1 MHLSRTKTNQD
12 YLGLINFLKISVLT
26 KADFRN
32 SQTCIRAL
40 VCYSRHHADA
50 SVILFAQI
58 AYVACASR
66 LRLGT
71 FGICLAFSC
80 IGHSEVLDE
89 SVHGRCW
96 TKPIVLVLEALR
108 PWPT

>member
-1 MHLSRTKTNQD
+1 
-12 YLGLINFLKISVLT
+12 
-26 KADFRN
+26 
-32 SQTCIRAL
+32 
-40 VCYSRHHADA
+40 
-50 SVILFAQI
+50 
-58 AYVACASR
+58 
-66 LRLGT
+66 LGT